1 MAPEPGRTTQEWA
14 WSTGTAPPSKAL
26 DSLSDLDLVARCE
39 DCLVEQRP
47 ETWVSLQVGR
57 AGDHPKREQE
67 GELRSGEQPAE
78 ELQQSS
84 RTIDDEIGLVDQ
96 CRWGLRGVH
105 RDA

>member
-1 MAPEPGRTTQEWA
+1 MITGRRDAEIWDGSGTGGTAQEWA

-26 DSLSDLDLVARCE
+26 ISLSYLDLVARCQ
-39 DCLVEQRP
+39 DSLVEQRP
-47 ETWVSLQVGR
+47 ETWVSLQ
-57 AGDHPKREQE
+57 
-67 GELRSGEQPAE
+67 GEQPAE

>member
-47 ETWVSLQVGR
+47 ETWVSLQ
-57 AGDHPKREQE
+57 
-67 GELRSGEQPAE
+67 GEQPAE